1 VLGQPRRISRGAGS
15 VSKGWGAA
23 LRRLPGGVISGLQAV
38 QEVHGALRVGGSGED
53 RPLVVLQDLQP

>member
-1 VLGQPRRISRGAGS
+1 MPTLRTRLGSAGAS
-15 VSKGWGAA
+15 AGAA

-38 QEVHGALRVGGSGED
+38 QEVHGALRVGGGGED